1 LNGYSI
7 SEKEMDADLVLI
19 DPFDA
24 LLSDE
29 APTFLRKSSTEVAI
43 IAFVLIHDPNDA
55 DARRRRDWRRR
66 NQRGATAERT
76 LITAAFAA
84 NSLAPIM
91 ASPAITI
98 NREARSRPL
107 VREQCL

>member
-1 LNGYSI
+1 
-7 SEKEMDADLVLI
+7 MDADLVLI
-19 DPFDA
+19 DPFDS

-29 APTFLRKSSTEVAI
+29 APTFLRKIAQRSTEVAI